1 MTWVP
6 AVALQGG
13 AGSAWGRPPHWASE
27 EAHVGLREAEE
38 PTLPPF
44 IIAAWL
50 CSVILLPGAHLLVCT
65 MGWITC
71 ILTLVSVF
79 VKGSG
84 SPGWDSGRGSGVQGF
99 RFQQWEA
106 SSGS

>member
-1 MTWVP
+1 M
-6 AVALQGG
+6 
-13 AGSAWGRPPHWASE
+13 
-27 EAHVGLREAEE
+27 GLREAGE
-38 PTLPPF
+38 PALPPF

-50 CSVILLPGAHLLVCT
+50 CSVILLPGACFLVYT
-65 MGWITC
+65 VGWIIC

-79 VKGSG
+79 MKGSRNQ
-84 SPGWDSGRGSGVQGF
+84 GWDSGRGSGVQGF